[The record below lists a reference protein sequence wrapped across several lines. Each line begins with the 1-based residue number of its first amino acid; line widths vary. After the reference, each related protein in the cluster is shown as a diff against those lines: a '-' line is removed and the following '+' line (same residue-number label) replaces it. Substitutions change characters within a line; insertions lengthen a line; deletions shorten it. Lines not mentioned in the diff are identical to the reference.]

1 VATELE
7 RGRESYARSSWA
19 AAYDALAEAGA
30 AEPLDA
36 RDLELQATAAYML
49 GREDEWMRLLGD
61 ACGLHAQS
69 GDVRRAARCAF
80 WIGMQLALRGQMGP
94 ATGWL
99 GRAHRLLE
107 GEGECVEQA
116 YLQMPVAI
124 QREAAGDVDGAA
136 ETAAAAADAARRFGD
151 PDLFALA
158 VFAQGDVLA
167 RHARMR
173 EGLALLDEAMV
184 AVTSED
190 VHPIVTGVVYCG
202 LILACEDVH
211 ELRRAREWTDALARW
226 CEDQTDLLAFTGR
239 CSVHRAEILRLQGAW
254 HDALAEAERADAC
267 SEAVANQAAVAKAAY
282 LCGEVRRLQ
291 GELAEAEREYRRAS
305 RLGLEPQPGWAL
317 LRLAQ
322 GDTAVAATA
331 IRRALAETSEP
342 LKRASLLPASAE
354 IMIAAGELEEARA
367 ACAELERICADC
379 DSELLRAQLAEMRGA
394 IALAAGDASGAL
406 GDLRRAFQAWQ
417 ELEAPYEAART
428 RLLVG
433 RACREVG
440 DDDAFLLELQAARET
455 FEQLGA
461 AGGVAA
467 VDADRR
473 RGAAARP
480 QLARAGGPAP
490 ARERKEQPRDRR
502 RACDQPAH
510 GRAARPEH
518 LSQAR
523 RRVALGRGR
532 VRAREPPRL
541 TLVRN
546 DHRPPAQVGGSARC
560 ACRCRAVASRQ
571 VH

>member
-19 AAYDALAEAGA
+19 AAYDALAGAGA

-49 GREDEWMRLLGD
+49 GREDEWMGLLGD
-61 ACGLHAQS
+61 ACGLHAES
-69 GDVRRAARCAF
+69 GDVRRATRCAF

-99 GRAHRLLE
+99 ARAHRLLE

-136 ETAAAAADAARRFGD
+136 ETAAAVADAARRFGD

-167 RHARMR
+167 RHARVR

-184 AVTSED
+184 AVTAQD

-202 LILACEDVH
+202 VILACEDVH

-254 HDALAEAERADAC
+254 HDALAEAERADRR
-267 SEAVANQAAVAKAAY
+267 SEAVANRASVAKAAY

-322 GDTAVAATA
+322 GDTAAAAAA

-354 IMIAAGELEEARA
+354 IMIAAGEPEEARA
-367 ACAELERICADC
+367 ACLELERICADF

-394 IALAAGDASGAL
+394 IALTAGDASGAL
-406 GDLRRAFQAWQ
+406 GELRRAFQAWQ

-428 RLLVG
+428 RLLVS

-440 DDDAFLLELQAARET
+440 DDDAFTLELQAARET

-461 AGGVAA
+461 AGDVAA
-467 VDADRR
+467 VDALT
-473 RGAAARP
+473 GAQAPPHGLSSRELEVLRL
-480 QLARAGGPAP
+480 LARGRSNREIASELVISQHTVARHVQNIFRKLDVGSRSAAGAF
-490 ARERKEQPRDRR
+490 
-502 RACDQPAH
+502 AH
-510 GRAARPEH
+510 QH
-518 LSQAR
+518 D
-523 RRVALGRGR
+523 
-532 VRAREPPRL
+532 
-541 TLVRN
+541 LV
-546 DHRPPAQVGGSARC
+546 
-560 ACRCRAVASRQ
+560 
-571 VH
+571 

>member
-49 GREDEWMRLLGD
+49 GREDEWMGLLGD
-61 ACGLHAQS
+61 ACGRHAES
-69 GDVRRAARCAF
+69 GDVRRATRCAF

-136 ETAAAAADAARRFGD
+136 ETAAAVADAARRFGD

-167 RHARMR
+167 RHARVR

-184 AVTSED
+184 AVTAQD

-202 LILACEDVH
+202 VILACEDVH

-254 HDALAEAERADAC
+254 HDALAEAERADRR
-267 SEAVANQAAVAKAAY
+267 SEAVANRASVAKAAY

-322 GDTAVAATA
+322 GDTAAAAAA

-354 IMIAAGELEEARA
+354 IMIAAGEPEEARA
-367 ACAELERICADC
+367 ACAELERICADF
-379 DSELLRAQLAEMRGA
+379 DSELLLAEMRGA
-394 IALAAGDASGAL
+394 IALTAGDASGAL
-406 GDLRRAFQAWQ
+406 GELRRAFQAWQ

-428 RLLVG
+428 RLLVS

-440 DDDAFLLELQAARET
+440 DDDAFTLELQAARET

-461 AGGVAA
+461 AGDVAA
-467 VDADRR
+467 VDALT
-473 RGAAARP
+473 GAQAPPYGLSSRELEVLRL
-480 QLARAGGPAP
+480 LARGRSNREIASELVISQHTVARHVQNIFRKLDVGSRSAAGAF
-490 ARERKEQPRDRR
+490 
-502 RACDQPAH
+502 AH
-510 GRAARPEH
+510 QH
-518 LSQAR
+518 D
-523 RRVALGRGR
+523 
-532 VRAREPPRL
+532 
-541 TLVRN
+541 LV
-546 DHRPPAQVGGSARC
+546 
-560 ACRCRAVASRQ
+560 
-571 VH
+571 